1 LLLFIAP
8 EEPAYSFSGT
18 VFTLY
23 PALGFLLSAFLA
35 APASLLG
42 CCALWRDSKGLLLL
56 VRGSTVTAM
65 HVQIVAGVMLHYST
79 LFYLSS
85 FQCVQ

>member
-42 CCALWRDSKGLLLL
+42 CWALWRDSKGLLLL
-56 VRGSTVTAM
+56 FSVCAV
-65 HVQIVAGVMLHYST
+65 IVAGLELASGGVVFAFTYT
-79 LFYLSS
+79 GE
-85 FQCVQ
+85 VRAVD